1 MNVLFVEE
9 QDLKDKL
16 YDIMVKLVQETGIR
30 GEY

>member
-1 MNVLFVEE
+1 VLFVEE